1 MRVLITAICPL
12 FPQVLQKWDVW
23 MARKLAGE
31 APNPP
36 QAPIGHSPGDPDL
49 KRRFRAP
56 GLGPLPDGSRRVRR
70 RIARLDFEDGSSC
83 GCGEACEALEGG
95 CCPHS
100 TCEPP
105 LPTAAPIA
113 APTTASNT
121 VPMTSPTGAP
131 TTAPTA
137 AHEASPWAPHSSP
150 REMRMRPCP
159 TSPRH
164 TRSLPGGAPASIHW
178 FNGARH
184 AVRLSVLNYE
194 GVEVPLRTLDRPD
207 DTASFASR
215 ERIVW
220 RARALNGALMLEHR
234 MGEDETPE
242 TALVE
247 EEEEAEEA
255 EAATDVAMP
264 TNAVLGSNSS
274 EPSAVTGR
282 RASVRGN
289 VGEAV
294 VSIKD
299 CRFRLTGAAA
309 VVAATVSAAALAGH
323 VDPSA
328 AGVEEAIAAA
338 AEALGEPT
346 PWWLKRQAP

>member
-1 MRVLITAICPL
+1 MRVLITAPRPL
-12 FPQVLQKWDVW
+12 SPQVLQKWDVW

-100 TCEPP
+100 TCDPP

-121 VPMTSPTGAP
+121 VPMTAPTGAP

>member
-1 MRVLITAICPL
+1 M
-12 FPQVLQKWDVW
+12 
-23 MARKLAGE
+23 
-31 APNPP
+31 
-36 QAPIGHSPGDPDL
+36 
-49 KRRFRAP
+49 
-56 GLGPLPDGSRRVRR
+56 
-70 RIARLDFEDGSSC
+70 
-83 GCGEACEALEGG
+83 
-95 CCPHS
+95 
-100 TCEPP
+100 
-105 LPTAAPIA
+105 
-113 APTTASNT
+113 
-121 VPMTSPTGAP
+121 
-131 TTAPTA
+131 
-137 AHEASPWAPHSSP
+137 
-150 REMRMRPCP
+150 
-159 TSPRH
+159 
-164 TRSLPGGAPASIHW
+164 
-178 FNGARH
+178 
-184 AVRLSVLNYE
+184 
-194 GVEVPLRTLDRPD
+194 PLRTLDRPD

-234 MGEDETPE
+234 IGEDETLE
-242 TALVE
+242 TALE
-247 EEEEAEEA
+247 EEEEVEA
-255 EAATDVAMP
+255 AAATDVAMP

-346 PWWLKRQAP
+346 PWWLKPPSCSLK